1 MTDQPG
7 SDSRR
12 DDSPTEPYAPTF
24 PDPATEPAPM
34 AADAD
39 SPPITGP
46 VAGPPADVSP
56 EPAPEVGERYSPT
69 PETRPDW
76 AAPVDPS
83 AAARTTP
90 EVWFE
95 GIRRDQPSATATRA
109 RPGLGSLFAACIVSA
124 VLASSG
130 TFLALDASGALDRP
144 VTAAGTSTPTGS
156 GVSAPQPVT
165 VNENSAIIDVAT
177 KTSPAVVRIT
187 STDTATNPNDPFSV
201 PQEGVGSGIVYDS
214 NGWIL
219 TNRHVVSGS
228 SKLTVEIKDGRTF
241 PGTIYGIDTLTDLAI
256 VKIDQTGLA
265 TAPLGD
271 SDELKVGQLVIAIGN
286 PLGDFKDTVTSGI
299 VSATGRS
306 INVSGAQLNNLIQ
319 TDAAINPG
327 NSGGPLLDAAGNVIG
342 INTALASSANGIGFA
357 IPINIARPI
366 TQQALAGKPLARPYI
381 GVRYQP
387 INVALQEQLK
397 LPVSAGALIDV
408 SGTGST
414 SDPAV
419 VPGGPADKAG
429 VKQGDIITSIDGRKV
444 DQDHSLDAIVS
455 QFSPGQ
461 TVTLDILR
469 NGQSQDI
476 HLTLGTR
483 PGNL

>member
-7 SDSRR
+7 SDPRR
-12 DDSPTEPYAPTF
+12 DDSPTEPYAPAFTDPVA
-24 PDPATEPAPM
+24 PDPSVGAAAP
-34 AADAD
+34 AADAAPPAAD
-39 SPPITGP
+39 AAPPTVDAAPPI
-46 VAGPPADVSP
+46 
-56 EPAPEVGERYSPT
+56 GERYSPA
-69 PETRPDW
+69 PETRPGW
-76 AAPVDPS
+76 AAPIDP
-83 AAARTTP
+83 AVAARSTP

-95 GIRRDQPSATATRA
+95 GVRRDQPASPGQPRGRA
-109 RPGLGSLFAACIVSA
+109 GLGVLFAACIVSA
-124 VLASSG
+124 ALASSG

-144 VTAAGTSTPTGS
+144 APAAQTTPAGSSTS
-156 GVSAPQPVT
+156 AQQPVT
-165 VNENSAIIDVAT
+165 IDESSAIIDVAR

-187 STDTATNPNDPFSV
+187 TTDTATNPNDPFSV
-201 PQEGVGSGIVYDS
+201 PQTGVGSGIVFDS
-214 NGWIL
+214 HGWIL

-241 PGTIYGIDTLTDLAI
+241 PGTVYGIDTLTDLAI

-265 TAPLGD
+265 TVPLGN

-342 INTALASSANGIGFA
+342 VNTALATSANGIGFA

-366 TQQALAGKPLARPYI
+366 TQQALQGKPLARPYI

-387 INVALQEQLK
+387 INVALQQQLK
-397 LPVSAGALIDV
+397 LPVSQGALIDV

-429 VKQGDIITSIDGRKV
+429 VKQGDIIVSINGTKV

-461 TVTLDILR
+461 TVTLGILR
-469 NGQSQDI
+469 GGQSQQI
-476 HLTLGTR
+476 QLTLGTR
-483 PGNL
+483 PENL